1 MKLANPEALAQD
13 LETGLGELGWYYEVI
28 PHDLR
33 LRLPVSGIASLAIAS
48 TLREVGHRVEV
59 VQTHPQLSF
68 CPDETHV
75 FPIIDPDSLSPTII
89 DATYGSMLRFAGLT
103 PEAVMHGQPN
113 DYPIEKILTF
123 NQGNADR
130 PASVLALKASQALEN
145 WQLSPARPSLEP
157 PLRHMGKWAMYR
169 AFSEFWRPA
178 NFKEFTPSPYVA
190 GAAQYLRE
198 YIRKTSVSME
208 EY

>member
-13 LETGLGELGWYYEVI
+13 LETGLGELGWYYELI
-28 PHDLR
+28 PPNHR
-33 LRLPVSGIASLAIAS
+33 LRLPVSGIVSLAIAS
-48 TLREVGHRVEV
+48 TLREAGHRVEV

-75 FPIIDPDSLSPTII
+75 FPVVEPDSLSPTII

-103 PEAVMHGQPN
+103 PEAIMHNQN
-113 DYPIEKILTF
+113 DDYPIDKILTF
-123 NQGNADR
+123 SQGDVDR
-130 PASVLALKASQALEN
+130 PASILALKAAQALEN
-145 WQLSPARPSLEP
+145 WQPSPVRPLLEP
-157 PLRHMGKWAMYR
+157 PLRNMGMWATYR
-169 AFSEFWRPA
+169 AFTEFWQPH
-178 NFKEFTPSPYVA
+178 NFKEFIPKPSVEGA
-190 GAAQYLRE
+190 GQYLRE